1 MASDADIN
9 ECAVDNGGCHVN
21 AECRNTEGGR
31 ECRCNDGFDGD
42 GERCADI
49 NECAVDN
56 GGCDVNAECRNT
68 EGGRECRCN
77 AGFDGDGGLRTS
89 TSVPWITV
97 AAI

>member
-1 MASDADIN
+1 M
-9 ECAVDNGGCHVN
+9 N

-42 GERCADI
+42 GRVCGHQQ
-49 NECAVDN
+49 CAVDN
-56 GGCDVNAECRNT
+56 GGCHVNAECRNT
-68 EGGRECRCN
+68 EGAVSVAVTTASTVM
-77 AGFDGDGGLRTS
+77 AGSAATS